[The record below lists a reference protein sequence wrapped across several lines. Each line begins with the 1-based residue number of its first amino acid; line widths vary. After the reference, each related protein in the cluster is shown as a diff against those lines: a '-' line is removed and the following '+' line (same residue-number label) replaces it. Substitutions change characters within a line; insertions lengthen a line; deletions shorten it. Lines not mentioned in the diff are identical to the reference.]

1 MNFALKSIPT
11 EQAKPATKDAK
22 TAAYLH
28 KSAGIQINP
37 NFNSEKD
44 SRKNRE
50 GEIVTDIYIY
60 IYTNMHHLDQ
70 MYI

>member
-37 NFNSEKD
+37 KFNSEKD

-50 GEIVTDIYIY
+50 GEIATDIYIQTCTILIKCTY
-60 IYTNMHHLDQ
+60 KI
-70 MYI
+70 

>member
-28 KSAGIQINP
+28 KSAGIQINLSSIVRRIP
-37 NFNSEKD
+37 GKIEKE
-44 SRKNRE
+44 KLPQ
-50 GEIVTDIYIY
+50 TYIY
-60 IYTNMHHLDQ
+60 KHAPY
-70 MYI
+70 

>member
-37 NFNSEKD
+37 KFNSEKD

-50 GEIVTDIYIY
+50 GEIVRDIYIQTCTILIKCTY
-60 IYTNMHHLDQ
+60 KI
-70 MYI
+70 